1 MAKDLSL
8 KMLYQRDVGS
18 RKIDKRFD
26 RALANEFLNT
36 LVHKHRWKGG
46 MTQSSHATNFAALGA
61 TRVA

>member
-1 MAKDLSL
+1 
-8 KMLYQRDVGS
+8 MLYQRDVGS